1 MFIYIKKKNFF
12 FKNPSREELISVL
25 NSNEIDSMISLILA
39 LLKKKNLHSLWLF
52 KLG

>member
-1 MFIYIKKKNFF
+1 MFIYIKKKFF

-39 LLKKKNLHSLWLF
+39 LLKKKTCIVYGFLN
-52 KLG
+52 